1 VSILPGL
8 LQTTAVVL
16 SLLLPAL
23 LFGYAAIPGLRSP
36 GRRFRAAALTVA
48 GLLLIACLALPGP
61 RDFGDVFG
69 ALLLLA
75 TAIVLCH
82 IFWSLLA
89 WPFTLTL
96 LTAIAKADHPLT
108 LEQWISACMQ
118 GESPSAFAENRLRL
132 LFGAGMAVTAG
143 DRIVVTQTGMA
154 TARLVRFVRF
164 ATGLGSPR

>member
-1 VSILPGL
+1 MSFLPGL

-16 SLLLPAL
+16 SFLLPAL

-36 GRRFRAAALTVA
+36 GRRFRASAFTVA
-48 GLLLIACLALPGP
+48 GLLLIACLTLPGP

-69 ALLLLA
+69 AVLLLA
-75 TAIVLCH
+75 TAILLGHVL
-82 IFWSLLA
+82 WSLLA

-108 LEQWISACMQ
+108 LEQWISAFMQ

-132 LFGAGMAVTAG
+132 LFGAGMAVSA
-143 DRIVVTQTGMA
+143 DERIIVTQTGMA
-154 TARLVRFVRF
+154 TARLVRFVRV
-164 ATGLGSPR
+164 ATGLGSSR